1 MKPTR
6 FAELI
11 RHDDDLRQAWDEF
24 VKLRAMLGMHVRRD
38 SRGPARALALTRSVT
53 HTPWLYMGGYVDNR
67 AQSDVSE
74 CKYWLCAVS

>member
-24 VKLRAMLGMHVRRD
+24 VKLRAMLGMHVRRLAAD
-38 SRGPARALALTRSVT
+38 AAEARAAGEVERAEALEEI
-53 HTPWLYMGGYVDNR
+53 LELD
-67 AQSDVSE
+67 D
-74 CKYWLCAVS
+74 